1 MSRLDDLPPDQRAT
15 LSLLLRRGKS
25 YAEVATMLDIE
36 ERAVHD
42 RAHAAL
48 AVLAAP
54 QAREL
59 SAEQREQVGDYLLG
73 QRTALA
79 ERLAARTYLESSPP
93 ARAWA
98 HALTAALAP
107 LATGAPLPEIPAAT
121 RQTASGDGGSG
132 ADGSGAASALAAGAP
147 VPADQSGSARLP
159 PRPRAPRPDGTRSP
173 APSSRLGGALLLVAI
188 VAVIAVAAVL
198 IAKSGGG
205 GSHSSSSSSAAAE
218 TETGTT
224 SGKTS
229 SSSTTQTSKAKE
241 DRRIT
246 LNSPD
251 PSSKSAGVAEV
262 LSEGSQYAI
271 YLAAQHLPPSKG
283 KGFFYAVWLYNSATS
298 FEAVSRAPEVGSNGS
313 VQGGA
318 LLPKDAG
325 KYRTILLTRETASR
339 PTKPGPVVLTGAFA
353 LH

>member
-15 LSLLLRRGKS
+15 LSLLLRRRKS
-25 YAEVATMLDIE
+25 YADVAAMLDIH

-59 SAEQREQVGDYLLG
+59 SAEQREEVGDYLLG
-73 QRTALA
+73 QRTSAAESLA
-79 ERLAARTYLESSPP
+79 TQTYLEGSPQ

-98 HALTAALAP
+98 HALTAELAP
-107 LATGAPLPEIPAAT
+107 LAAGSPLPEISAGTQSKPRPQSPPATPPRSPA
-121 RQTASGDGGSG
+121 R
-132 ADGSGAASALAAGAP
+132 AAPSEQDSPEGAP
-147 VPADQSGSARLP
+147 SVPPSP
-159 PRPRAPRPDGTRSP
+159 PRRPRPDNARS
-173 APSSRLGGALLLVAI
+173 APRSRLGGALLLAVI
-188 VAVIAVAAVL
+188 VAVIVVAVVL

-205 GSHSSSSSSAAAE
+205 SHSSSSSAAAE

-224 SGKTS
+224 S
-229 SSSTTQTSKAKE
+229 STGSTGTQTGKAKE
-241 DRRIT
+241 DKRIT
-246 LNSPD
+246 LSSPD
-251 PSSKSAGVAEV
+251 STSKSAGVAEV
-262 LSEGSQYAI
+262 LSEGNQYAI
-271 YLAAQHLPPSKG
+271 YLAAQHLPESKG

-318 LLPKDAG
+318 LLPKDAA
-325 KYRTILLTRETASR
+325 KYHTMLLTRETAST
-339 PTKPGPVVLTGAFA
+339 PTKPGPVVLSGAFA